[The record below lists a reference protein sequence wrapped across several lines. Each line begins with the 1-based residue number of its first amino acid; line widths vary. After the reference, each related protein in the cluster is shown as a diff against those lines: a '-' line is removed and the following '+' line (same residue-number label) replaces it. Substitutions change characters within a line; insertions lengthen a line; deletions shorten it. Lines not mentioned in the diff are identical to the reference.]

1 MQIGIESGT
10 DATGRTVLTVS
21 GAIDVQS
28 RGQLGIAGRE
38 ALNAGA
44 KSLVLDLADVSFI
57 DSTGIG
63 TLIEI
68 GHDAE
73 DAESELVIRNPSP
86 RVTRILQLTGL
97 EDAWQVESATP

>member
-1 MQIGIESGT
+1 MQISIERGV
-10 DATGRTVLTVS
+10 DASGRTVLTVS

-28 RGQLGIAGRE
+28 RDQLGSAGRE
-38 ALNAGA
+38 ALGGGA
-44 KSLVLDLADVSFI
+44 NPLVLDLADVTFI

-63 TLIEI
+63 TLIEL

-73 DAESELVIRNPSP
+73 DAEAGLVIRNPSP

-97 EDAWQVESATP
+97 EDAWDVESAAI

>member
-10 DATGRTVLTVS
+10 DANGRKVLTVS

-28 RGQLGIAGRE
+28 RDRLGAAGRE
-38 ALNAGA
+38 VLTGGA
-44 KSLVLDLADVSFI
+44 DALVLDLAKVTFI

-63 TLIEI
+63 TLIEL

-73 DAESELVIRNPSP
+73 DADAALVIRNPSA

-97 EDAWQVESATP
+97 EDAWPVETPTP